1 MSYYEE
7 FSRRY
12 YSEARRDLDRAQR
25 ALKERDFP
33 ETLFHVQQSV
43 KKAVKSMIEAK
54 KEYVYN
60 HGLKLA
66 SIFARV
72 FKDE

>member
-1 MSYYEE
+1 MLLRGEKG
-7 FSRRY
+7 SR
-12 YSEARRDLDRAQR
+12 RAQR

-43 KKAVKSMIEAK
+43 EKAVKSIIEAK

-60 HGLKLA
+60 HGL
-66 SIFARV
+66 S
-72 FKDE
+72 